1 MFFLFFLRGKSRE
14 PNAFLIWIPCRN
26 RTGTSWWYF
35 SWRSGG
41 RGEACVISACGDFSF
56 FFFSFFNILP
66 GAALR
71 SHYHLLSN
79 LVVAAVLVRPWSCLT
94 SSLSSFPSAPLS
106 LHLSPPPSA
115 FGSNLLVSCNLWE
128 LRVQMLDLW
137 VFDECLPVCVCM
149 YNSGTKQSQTPVR
162 PGPVSLTCTE
172 WKPPSGYFWI

>member
-1 MFFLFFLRGKSRE
+1 MFFIFLRGKSRE

-41 RGEACVISACGDFSF
+41 WGRRASSQRVEIF
-56 FFFSFFNILP
+56 FFPFFNILP

-79 LVVAAVLVRPWSCLT
+79 LVVAAVPVHPWSCLT

-106 LHLSPPPSA
+106 LHLSPPLSV
-115 FGSNLLVSCNLWE
+115 FGSNLLVSCNLRE
-128 LRVQMLDLW
+128 LRVQILDLW
-137 VFDECLPVCVCM
+137 VCDKCLPVCVCM
-149 YNSGTKQSQTPVR
+149 CNSGTKQSQTPVR
-162 PGPVSLTCTE
+162 SGPVSLTCTE
-172 WKPPSGYFWI
+172 WKTPSGYFWI